1 MAGLVPTDCC
11 NIKHHIG
18 RVGVTSEAFNTS
30 KSYGSPK
37 NHNNQRDL
45 RICQKVPSQNPQRD
59 TQCLA
64 MPFFFKRCVW
74 KVEKSLIKWNPP
86 SGDASVAMPFYGKP
100 TAVNTFSS
108 RYLNLLL
115 ECNHQST
122 TLGKL

>member
-1 MAGLVPTDCC
+1 MNTTLVVLGDKRGLQHQQVLW
-11 NIKHHIG
+11 K
-18 RVGVTSEAFNTS
+18 
-30 KSYGSPK
+30 PK
-37 NHNNQRDL
+37 NHNNQQHL

>member
-1 MAGLVPTDCC
+1 MLMAGLVPTDCC

-59 TQCLA
+59 TVFGHVFFSQA
-64 MPFFFKRCVW
+64 MRVESGEILNKMEPSFWRRVCCHAFLW
-74 KVEKSLIKWNPP
+74 K
-86 SGDASVAMPFYGKP
+86 
-100 TAVNTFSS
+100 THSS
-108 RYLNLLL
+108 Q
-115 ECNHQST
+115 HI
-122 TLGKL
+122 